1 MAEETIVVVPTANP
15 AALGLVA
22 FGLTTVLLSLVNAG
36 VLPAAGGDVVIPLAL
51 VFGGLMQIFA
61 GAFEFRLGN
70 TFGMTAF
77 LSYGAFWWWHAFMLL
92 LAHSHLIDISQAGPT
107 IGVGVLLWGVL
118 TFYLW
123 IASFRLSKIVFL
135 IFLTLW
141 VTFGLLGFGFINGSD
156 ALVHAGG
163 WLGVVCG
170 SLAMYGSFAIVTN
183 ATFGRAVVPV
193 GETPFL
199 RG

>member
-1 MAEETIVVVPTANP
+1 MADDTVVAVPAANP

-51 VFGGLMQIFA
+51 VFGGLLQIFA
-61 GAFEFRLGN
+61 GVFEFKLGN

-77 LSYGAFWWWHAFMLL
+77 LSYGAFWWWHAFLLL

-107 IGVGVLLWGVL
+107 IGAGILLFGVL
-118 TFYLW
+118 TLYLW
-123 IASFRLSKIVFL
+123 ISTFRLPRITFL

-141 VTFGLLGFGFINGSD
+141 VTFALLGFGFIYGNQN
-156 ALVHAGG
+156 LVHAGG
-163 WLGVVCG
+163 WLGILCG
-170 SLAMYGSFAIVTN
+170 ALAMYGSFGIVTN
-183 ATFGRAVVPV
+183 ATFGRVVVPL
-193 GETPFL
+193 GL
-199 RG
+199 R

>member
-1 MAEETIVVVPTANP
+1 
-15 AALGLVA
+15 
-22 FGLTTVLLSLVNAG
+22 
-36 VLPAAGGDVVIPLAL
+36 
-51 VFGGLMQIFA
+51 
-61 GAFEFRLGN
+61 
-70 TFGMTAF
+70 MTAF

-107 IGVGVLLWGVL
+107 IGVGILLWGVL

-141 VTFGLLGFGFINGSD
+141 VTFALLGFGFINGSD
-156 ALVHAGG
+156 ALVRSGG
-163 WLGVVCG
+163 WLGVICG
-170 SLAMYGSFAIVTN
+170 SLAMYASFAIVSN
-183 ATFGRAVVPV
+183 ATFGRPVIPV

-199 RG
+199 RD